1 MNNLKKRTQ
10 EHIHL
15 PSKLEFVLA
24 LLIVII
30 LIISLISQVS
40 QKLLDIPRYIT
51 VILIILFLS
60 LKIHHVL
67 WMKRGT
73 ILEDYAAIGTIVLF
87 LILYLILRENV
98 NLAITT
104 IFIFILI
111 YSTGLMLW
119 IKNTFKSRKIIHF
132 LISYIITIIIIILL
146 FAGVYTSGAGTFL
159 ERGIEK
165 HLSFQ
170 EALYVSIITF
180 TTVGYGDIIPIGINR
195 LFVSL
200 EALLGLIVNIALIG
214 YVLAS
219 GRYNK

>member
-1 MNNLKKRTQ
+1 MINKKRAS

-15 PSKLEFVLA
+15 PSKIEFFLA
-24 LLIVII
+24 SLIAIILLI
-30 LIISLISQVS
+30 SLVSQVS
-40 QKLLDIPRYIT
+40 QKLFDIPRYIT
-51 VILIILFLS
+51 VVLIILFLA
-60 LKIHHVL
+60 LKIHHVW
-67 WMKRGT
+67 WMRKGT
-73 ILEDYAAIGTIVLF
+73 LLEDYAAIGTIILF
-87 LILYLILRENV
+87 LVLYLILKEDV
-98 NLAITT
+98 NSAITT

-132 LISYIITIIIIILL
+132 LISYVITIIMIILL

-159 ERGIEK
+159 ERGVEK

-180 TTVGYGDIIPIGINR
+180 TTVGYGDIAPLGINR

-214 YVLAS
+214 YILAS
-219 GRYNK
+219 RRYNL